1 MHPAVSIVLFTSLSG
16 AGYGALIWLGLL
28 HGFDLLRLP
37 PVLVGVFAAIAMAL
51 VGVGLVS
58 STFHLRHPERA
69 WRALSQWRSS
79 WLSREGVM
87 ALITYVPALLFA
99 GALVTGDEP
108 GAVVSVLGFVM
119 AGCAVVTIVCTAMI
133 YRSLWTIPQWHNAW
147 TVPCFLAIGLAGG
160 ALIVCAFIA
169 VGTGGSDFAPAAGF
183 AALAGLVV
191 AVLTKLG
198 AWRASDKAVP
208 QSTIASAIGMPGRA
222 KSARLLESPNSSQ
235 NYLQKEM
242 AFRIARKHALKL
254 RRVALFLGFVAPVLL
269 LTLGVLLGSWFGTF
283 LILLAAGSG
292 LAGTLVERWL
302 FFAEATHKV
311 SLYYGTEA
319 V

>member
-1 MHPAVSIVLFTSLSG
+1 MHPAVSIVFFTSLSG
-16 AGYGALIWLGLL
+16 AGYGALVWLGVL
-28 HGFDLLRLP
+28 HGLDLLRLP
-37 PVLVGVFAAIAMAL
+37 PVLVGVFAVIAMGL
-51 VGVGLVS
+51 VGLGLVS

-87 ALITYVPALLFA
+87 ALITYVPAVLFA
-99 GALVTGDEP
+99 GALISIDEP
-108 GAVVSVLGFVM
+108 PNYVLFLGYVT
-119 AGCAVVTIVCTAMI
+119 AACALVTIVCTAMI
-133 YRSLWTIPQWHNAW
+133 YRSLWTVPQWHNPW
-147 TVPCFLAIGLAGG
+147 TVPSFLAVGLAGG

-169 VGTGGSDFAPAAGF
+169 IGTGGDSFAPAVGIASM
-183 AALAGLVV
+183 AGLVV
-191 AVLTKLG
+191 AMLLKLS
-198 AWRASDKAVP
+198 AWRASADVPP
-208 QSTIASAIGMPGRA
+208 QSSTASAIGLPDRA
-222 KSARLLESPNSSQ
+222 LSARLLEAPSTSR

-254 RRVALFLGFVAPVLL
+254 RRMAFLLGFLAPFILL
-269 LTLGVLLGSWFGTF
+269 LAGILVGSWIGAVFV
-283 LILLAAGSG
+283 LLAAGSG

-311 SLYYGTEA
+311 SLYYGTET